1 MTVNNKIPISCKTI
15 LLIGQ
20 RATVHRSI
28 ARYRT
33 VDRWPY
39 FHWVNKSRDIDV
51 TMPVYNKTVIDWVRG
66 QQQFCLKG
74 GRICYPKAQAH
85 GNRSVRGLKKS
96 VVV

>member
-1 MTVNNKIPISCKTI
+1 MNILCKLTNLFYAIHFSSSDTPLIESLNKFVLHNILTVNNKIPISCKTV

-39 FHWVNKSRDIDV
+39 FHHLIDHS
-51 TMPVYNKTVIDWVRG
+51 T
-66 QQQFCLKG
+66 F
-74 GRICYPKAQAH
+74 
-85 GNRSVRGLKKS
+85 
-96 VVV
+96 